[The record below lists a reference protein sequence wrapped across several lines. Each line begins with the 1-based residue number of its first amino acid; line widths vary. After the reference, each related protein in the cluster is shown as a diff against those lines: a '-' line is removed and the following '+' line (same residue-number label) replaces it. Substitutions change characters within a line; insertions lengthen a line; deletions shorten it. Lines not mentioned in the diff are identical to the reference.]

1 MLNKIKNYGFVIPE
15 ILPEDFV
22 LGGSKLPITVL
33 RNDGQWPE
41 LLVPH
46 EQQNLFAVETTNCVG
61 FASSTIWE
69 MLIKYQYNDERNFSD
84 RALGIMAGTRPPGNT
99 PNKVAY
105 TAHKW
110 GLIPEALLPFSDTI
124 TSASEYFSPSP
135 LPQPI
140 LDAATYFLTQYE
152 LGYEWVF
159 AGGSM
164 QEKHEKM
171 MEALRYSALGLAV
184 FAWHEENGMYIQDA
198 MANHWCVAIGYVK
211 NQYWLIKDSY
221 PPFIKKVP
229 WNSDFAFSMRYSA
242 IRISPPPPKKWYCY
256 LGSYFKEIMK

>member
-1 MLNKIKNYGFVIPE
+1 MNTIKHYGFVTPE

-22 LGGSKLPITVL
+22 LGGSKLPTTVL
-33 RNDGQWPE
+33 RPDGQWPE

-46 EQQNLFAVETTNCVG
+46 EQQNLFDKETYNCVS

-105 TAHKW
+105 TAHKQ
-110 GLIPEALLPFSDTI
+110 GLVPEGLLPFSDTI
-124 TSASEYFSPSP
+124 TNVSEYFSPDP
-135 LPQPI
+135 LPQSI
-140 LDAATYFLTQYE
+140 VDTGLHLLTQYE

-159 AGGSM
+159 VGGSM

-171 MEALRYSALGLAV
+171 MEALCYGALGLAV
-184 FAWHEENGMYIQDA
+184 AAWREENGFYVQDFTP
-198 MANHWCVAIGYVK
+198 NHWTVCIGYIK
-211 NQYWLIKDSY
+211 NQYWLITDSY
-221 PPFIKKVP
+221 PPFIKNVP

-242 IRISPPPPKKWYCY
+242 IRISPPPPKKWYCF
-256 LGSYFKEIMK
+256 LGNYFKNKK